1 MEFFLFILMNTNFGL
16 KKFYLV
22 SSKRAKEIFVALD
35 TNGDGAITEDE
46 FVRLGSGFS
55 GERIYQIYIKCHA
68 TPFMENMK
76 ERPTD

>member
-1 MEFFLFILMNTNFGL
+1 MEFFLFILMNTNSGL

-55 GERIYQIYIKCHA
+55 GVRIYQILQVPRYLWKIWKKDRQ
-68 TPFMENMK
+68 T
-76 ERPTD
+76 

>member
-55 GERIYQIYIKCHA
+55 GVTNVDFPRYW
-68 TPFMENMK
+68 NLVNL
-76 ERPTD
+76 PTNPGLDSGR